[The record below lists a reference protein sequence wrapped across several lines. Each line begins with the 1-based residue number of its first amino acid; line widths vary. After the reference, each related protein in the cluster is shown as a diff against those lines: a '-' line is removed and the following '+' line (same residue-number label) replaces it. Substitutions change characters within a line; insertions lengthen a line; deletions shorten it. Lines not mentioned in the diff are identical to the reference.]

1 MTPPDGVLRVRAFTD
16 PAHSFGIAVHID
28 HRTEDGKR
36 AVGEVVFREV
46 AAGLRGEAAI
56 VLHEEDAQRLAE
68 DLYAAGLRPRAA
80 MGSAGQIE
88 AVQAHLET
96 VKAELVW
103 AKRRLDD
110 VMSAVPD
117 HELSRALARATD
129 SLKEQTDLNV
139 LGHKAVETARSREG
153 MERARADKAERCLA
167 SAEDTF
173 ERERARFE
181 KVAEEKDAAAQK
193 FFAEIAGERD
203 AAQAQAARLEREMAD
218 VRKEGQAYSD
228 RILEANHGLAE
239 QARALAADLEELK
252 RQRDERLRD
261 LANAE
266 KLGAEGLARE
276 AALRDA
282 LNAAQAQI
290 DGGVPRS
297 KVAAFIAAALGDG

>member
-36 AVGEVVFREV
+36 AVGEVVFRETS
-46 AAGLRGEAAI
+46 AGLRSDAAI
-56 VLHEEDAQRLAE
+56 VLHEEEAQRLAE

-80 MGSAGQIE
+80 MGSAGQLE

-96 VKAELVW
+96 VKAELAY
-103 AKRRLDD
+103 AKGLLK
-110 VMSAVPD
+110 AAPD
-117 HELSRALARATD
+117 QDLAPSLARATD
-129 SLKEQTDLNV
+129 SLKEQTELNV
-139 LGHKAVETARSREG
+139 LGQKAIETARSREG

-167 SAEDTF
+167 SAEDTYR
-173 ERERARFE
+173 RE
-181 KVAEEKDAAAQK
+181 
-193 FFAEIAGERD
+193 FADLASARD
-203 AAQAQAARLEREMAD
+203 AAQAQVARLERELAD